1 VTTLS
6 ADTVELADYD
16 NLLCELNRRGY
27 TLGHDGELLTGD
39 GYELEPW
46 EVSELENDLCN
57 FYGV

>member
-1 VTTLS
+1 MTFLSTDTL
-6 ADTVELADYD
+6 ELTDSS

-27 TLGHDGELLTGD
+27 TLGSDGELLTGD

-46 EVSELENDLCN
+46 EVSELEDDLCN